1 LKDFLKRLITAPLY
15 AVAAVVVLLEDW
27 LWDDLQR
34 LAQYLGRLPV
44 FHQLEAFVVRLPPTG
59 ALAIFLVPTVLLFPV
74 KLAALW
80 FMSGG
85 HVALGVL
92 TMVAAK
98 IAGTALVAR
107 IFKLTKPKLL
117 QFLWFEK
124 IYQRITL
131 FKMRIYERVKSTAV
145 YQGLHRFRLALRE
158 SWLQFKARRKSWLR
172 RRWRALRK
180 IWRQKR
186 SA

>member
-1 LKDFLKRLITAPLY
+1 MKDFLKRVITAPLY

-34 LAQYLGRLPV
+34 FAEYLGHLPV
-44 FHQLEAFVVRLPPTG
+44 FHQLEAFVVRLPPAG
-59 ALAIFLVPTVLLFPV
+59 ALAVFLVPTVLLFPV
-74 KLAALW
+74 KLVALW
-80 FMSGG
+80 LVSGG

-98 IAGTALVAR
+98 IVGTALVAR

-117 QFLWFEK
+117 QFSWFAK

-131 FKMRIYERVKSTAV
+131 FKMRIYERLKSTAV
-145 YQGLHRFRLALRE
+145 YQHLLRLRLNIRE
-158 SWLQFKARRKSWLR
+158 SWLRFKTRRKSWLR

-180 IWRQKR
+180 FWRLKR
-186 SA
+186 ND